1 MSIHFYNTL
10 TRRLEEFKPIDSGE
24 VKLYTCGPTVYN
36 YAHIGNFRAY
46 MFEDLL
52 KRFLLYK
59 GYKVKHVM
67 NLTDVDDKIIK
78 AVYQQNVSID
88 EYTKTYKDAFF
99 KDLETLGISK
109 AEFTPAATET
119 IPEMV
124 DLVKTLLDK
133 GYAYKTDDGSVYFQ
147 ISKFKD
153 YGKLANLNIDEM
165 QKGER
170 VENDEYEKEELR
182 DFALWKGYKEED
194 GDVYWETELGK
205 GRPGWH
211 IECSAMST
219 KYLGNHFDIHCGGVD
234 NIFPHHENEIA
245 QSECAT
251 GEQFVNYWLH
261 CRHLIVNGQ
270 KMSKSLG
277 NFYSLQDILDKGYSP
292 EAIRLILLNTHYRQT
307 LNFTFDKL
315 DVAEKNITKLRN
327 FYKSL
332 EATTDNPPEYAE
344 LLKNTQSEFDAC
356 LSDDLNI
363 SGAIGAIFNMIKTI
377 NAKQAGKVFS
387 GKDSDNIKSLMNEFD
402 EVLNVGHYDEI
413 QEDDL
418 TDEEYELIEKRLT
431 AKKNKNW
438 AEADRIRDYFK
449 DKGILLKDGPEGT
462 TWERES
468 I

>member
-1 MSIHFYNTL
+1 MSIKFYNTL
-10 TRRLEEFKPIDSGE
+10 TRKKEEFTPLQPGQ

-52 KRFLLYK
+52 KRFLIYK
-59 GYKVKHVM
+59 GFQVTHVM
-67 NLTDVDDKIIK
+67 NLTDVDDKIIT
-78 AVYQQNVSID
+78 AVYQKNISIE
-88 EYTKTYKDAFF
+88 EYTKTYIDAFF
-99 KDLETLGISK
+99 KDLKTLGISK
-109 AEFTPAATET
+109 ADITPAATET

-124 DLVKTLLDK
+124 QLVKTLLKK
-133 GYAYKTDDGSVYFQ
+133 GFAYQTEDGSVYFQ
-147 ISKFKD
+147 ISKFPH
-153 YGKLANLNIDEM
+153 YGKLANLKLDEM
-165 QKGER
+165 QKGQR

-194 GDVYWETELGK
+194 GEVYWETELGK

-261 CRHLIVNGQ
+261 CKHLIVDGQ

-277 NFYSLQDILDKGYSP
+277 NFYSLQDILDKGYSA
-292 EAIRLILLNTHYRQT
+292 EAIRLILLNTHYRQM
-307 LNFTFDKL
+307 LNFTFEKL
-315 DVAEKNITKLRN
+315 DAAEKNITRLRN
-327 FYKSL
+327 FYKKTEQTKDG
-332 EATTDNPPEYAE
+332 EAQFTQ
-344 LLKNTQSEFDAC
+344 LLADTEKEFEEC

-363 SGAIGAIFNMIKTI
+363 SGAIGALFNLMKTI
-377 NAKQAGKVFS
+377 NGQIGQEKISSPDAQHIKTLLKKFDTILNIGK
-387 GKDSDNIKSLMNEFD
+387 FD
-402 EVLNVGHYDEI
+402 QQREN
-413 QEDDL
+413 DL
-418 TDEEYELIEKRLT
+418 TAEEYDLIAKRLE

-438 AEADRIRDYFK
+438 GEADRIRDIFRE
-449 DKGILLKDGPEGT
+449 KGILLKDGPDGT
-462 TWERES
+462 TWSRE
-468 I
+468 

>member
-1 MSIHFYNTL
+1 MSIQFYNTL
-10 TRRLEEFKPIDSGE
+10 TRKLTDFKPINSKE
-24 VKLYTCGPTVYN
+24 IKLYTCGPTVYN

-78 AVYQQNVSID
+78 AVYQQHVSID
-88 EYTKTYKDAFF
+88 DYTKTYKDAFF
-99 KDLETLGISK
+99 KDLQTLGISK
-109 AEFTPAATET
+109 AEFTPAATDT

-124 DLVKTLLDK
+124 ELVKTLLNKD
-133 GYAYKTDDGSVYFQ
+133 YAYKTEDGSVYFK
-147 ISKFKD
+147 ISTFKD

-165 QKGER
+165 QTGKR

-194 GDVYWETELGK
+194 GDVYWETDLGK

-261 CRHLIVNGQ
+261 CKHLIVNGQ

-277 NFYSLQDILDKGYSP
+277 NFYSLQDILEKGYSP

-307 LNFTFDKL
+307 LNFTFEKL
-315 DVAEKNITKLRN
+315 DTAEKNITKLRN

-332 EATTDNPPEYAE
+332 AVTTDNPPKYAQ

-363 SGAIGAIFNMIKTI
+363 SGAIGAVFNMIKTI
-377 NAKQAGKVFS
+377 NAQQAGKAFS
-387 GKDSDNIKSLMNEFD
+387 SKDADNIKSSMQAFD
-402 EVLNVGHYDEI
+402 RVLNIGRYSEI
-413 QEDDL
+413 KEDDL
-418 TDEEYELIEKRLT
+418 TKDDYDLINKRLE

-449 DKGILLKDGPEGT
+449 EKGIILKDGPEGT
-462 TWERES
+462 TWEKV
-468 I
+468 

>member
-1 MSIHFYNTL
+1 MQFYNTL
-10 TRRLEEFKPIDSGE
+10 TRKKEEFKPINPNEIG
-24 VKLYTCGPTVYN
+24 LYTCGPTVYN

-59 GYKVKHVM
+59 GYKIKHVM

-78 AVYQQNVSID
+78 AIYQQNISIT
-88 EYTKTYKDAFF
+88 EYTQTYKDAFF
-99 KDLETLGISK
+99 NDLEILGILK
-109 AEFTPAATET
+109 AEITPAATET

-124 DLVKTLLDK
+124 EIVKSLMEK
-133 GYAYKTDDGSVYFQ
+133 GHAYTTDEGSIYFQ
-147 ISKFKD
+147 ISSFPE
-153 YGKLANLNIDEM
+153 YGKLANLKLEDM

-194 GDVYWETELGK
+194 GDVFWETELGK

-219 KYLGNHFDIHCGGVD
+219 KYLGNHFDFHCGGVD

-251 GEQFVNYWLH
+251 SEKFVNYWLH
-261 CRHLIVNGQ
+261 CKHLIVNGQ

-277 NFYSLQDILDKGYSP
+277 NFYSLQNILDKGYSP
-292 EAIRLILLNTHYRQT
+292 EAVRLILLNTHYRQT

-315 DVAEKNITKLRN
+315 DAAEKNIAKIRN

-332 EATTDNPPEYAE
+332 NNVDDSESIFEQ
-344 LLKNTQSEFDAC
+344 LLKDTEAEFENC
-356 LSDDLNI
+356 LADDLNI
-363 SGAIGAIFNMIKTI
+363 SGAIGAMFNMMKSI
-377 NAKQAGKVFS
+377 NAKVGSAKFSKADVKNIIALMKKFDTVLNIGKFDEAS
-387 GKDSDNIKSLMNEFD
+387 DSD
-402 EVLNVGHYDEI
+402 
-413 QEDDL
+413 DL
-418 TDEEYELIEKRLT
+418 SAEEYELIEKRLE

-438 AEADRIRDYFK
+438 SEADRIRDIFK
-449 DKGILLKDGPEGT
+449 EKGIVLKDGPEGT
-462 TWERES
+462 SWER